1 MKKFLGKLFEI
12 IVIVLFLLIGTKIFR
27 VVNATIELSGKTS
40 VEAENYSE
48 YCNIVKQAIN
58 NYDSSIII
66 KIKDS
71 DEEIYYY
78 GDSMD
83 NIAEENVLETLNSN
97 LKEYTITKY
106 DILNTFL
113 KIDFKYVDSVE
124 ELKRKEKLVN
134 EKVQEIVKNTITNEM
149 GEYEKEKALYDYL
162 VNNCEYD
169 MDTFN
174 SGVWDKNND
183 EYSALIN
190 GLSMCKGY
198 AQAMNRLLKAANIE
212 SKIVIGDIIDAEE
225 PDKEKLGHA
234 WNIVK
239 INGKNYHIDATWDS
253 TYTHMYNETSD
264 YFLNLSDEE
273 IESTRTWERKSYP
286 VCNTLQ

>member
-1 MKKFLGKLFEI
+1 MKKFLGKLFEV
-12 IVIVLFLLIGTKIFR
+12 IVIVLFFLIGAKTFR
-27 VVNATIELSGKTS
+27 VLDATIELAGETS

-48 YCNIVKQAIN
+48 YCNIVKQSIN

-66 KIKDS
+66 KIKDF
-71 DEEIYYY
+71 DKETYDV
-78 GDSMD
+78 DSMN
-83 NIAEENVLETLNSN
+83 NILKANELETLNSSV
-97 LKEYTITKY
+97 KRYTITKY

-113 KIDFKYVDSVE
+113 KIDFRYVDSVE

-134 EKVQEIVKNTITNEM
+134 EKVHEIVKNTITNEM

-174 SGVWDKNND
+174 SGVLDKNND

-264 YFLNLSDEE
+264 YFFNLSDEE
-273 IESTRTWERKSYP
+273 IESTRTWKRKSYP

>member
-12 IVIVLFLLIGTKIFR
+12 IVIVLFLLISTKIFR
-27 VVNATIELSGKTS
+27 VVDATIELAGETS

-48 YCNIVKQAIN
+48 YCNIVKQSIN

-66 KIKDS
+66 KIKDF
-71 DEEIYYY
+71 DKETYDV
-78 GDSMD
+78 DSMN
-83 NIAEENVLETLNSN
+83 NILKANELETLNSSV
-97 LKEYTITKY
+97 KRYTITQY
-106 DILNTFL
+106 NILNTFL
-113 KIDFKYVDSVE
+113 KIDFRYVDSVE

-134 EKVQEIVKNTITNEM
+134 EKVQEIVKNTITDEM

-239 INGKNYHIDATWDS
+239 INGKYYHIDATWDS

>member
-1 MKKFLGKLFEI
+1 M
-12 IVIVLFLLIGTKIFR
+12 
-27 VVNATIELSGKTS
+27 N
-40 VEAENYSE
+40 
-48 YCNIVKQAIN
+48 NILKAN
-58 NYDSSIII
+58 
-66 KIKDS
+66 
-71 DEEIYYY
+71 E
-78 GDSMD
+78 
-83 NIAEENVLETLNSN
+83 LETLNSN
-97 LKEYTITKY
+97 VKEYTITKY
-106 DILNTFL
+106 DTFKTVL

-253 TYTHMYNETSD
+253 TYTHMYNETSG
-264 YFLNLSDEE
+264 YFFNLADEE

>member
-1 MKKFLGKLFEI
+1 MKKFLGKLFEV
-12 IVIVLFLLIGTKIFR
+12 IVIVLFFLIGAKTFR
-27 VVNATIELSGKTS
+27 VLDATIELAGETS

-48 YCNIVKQAIN
+48 YCNIVKQSIN

-66 KIKDS
+66 KIKDF
-71 DEEIYYY
+71 DKETYDV
-78 GDSMD
+78 DSMN
-83 NIAEENVLETLNSN
+83 NILKANELETLNSSV
-97 LKEYTITKY
+97 KRYTITQY

-113 KIDFKYVDSVE
+113 KIDFRYVDSVE

-134 EKVQEIVKNTITNEM
+134 EKVQEIVKSTITNEM

-253 TYTHMYNETSD
+253 TYTHMYNETSS
-264 YFLNLSDEE
+264 YFFNLADEE

>member
-1 MKKFLGKLFEI
+1 MKKFLGKLFEV
-12 IVIVLFLLIGTKIFR
+12 IVIVLFFLIGAKTFR
-27 VVNATIELSGKTS
+27 VLDATIELAGETS

-48 YCNIVKQAIN
+48 YCNIVKQSIN

-66 KIKDS
+66 KIKDF
-71 DEEIYYY
+71 DKETYDV
-78 GDSMD
+78 DSMN
-83 NIAEENVLETLNSN
+83 NILKANELETLNSN
-97 LKEYTITKY
+97 VKRYTITQY

-113 KIDFKYVDSVE
+113 KIDFRYVDSVE

-134 EKVQEIVKNTITNEM
+134 EKVQEIVKSTITNEM

-239 INGKNYHIDATWDS
+239 INDKNYHIDATWDS

-264 YFLNLSDEE
+264 YFFNLSDEE

>member
-1 MKKFLGKLFEI
+1 MKKFLGKLFEV
-12 IVIVLFLLIGTKIFR
+12 IVIVLFFLIGAKTFR
-27 VVNATIELSGKTS
+27 VLDAAIELAGETS

-48 YCNIVKQAIN
+48 YCNIVKQSIN

-66 KIKDS
+66 KIKDF
-71 DEEIYYY
+71 DKETYDV
-78 GDSMD
+78 DSMN
-83 NIAEENVLETLNSN
+83 NILKANELETLNSSV
-97 LKEYTITKY
+97 KRYTITQY

-113 KIDFKYVDSVE
+113 KIDFRYVDSVE

-134 EKVQEIVKNTITNEM
+134 EKVQEIVKSTITNEM

-169 MDTFN
+169 MNTFN

-264 YFLNLSDEE
+264 YFFNLSDQE

>member
-1 MKKFLGKLFEI
+1 MKKFLGKLFEV
-12 IVIVLFLLIGTKIFR
+12 IVIVLFFLMGAKTFR
-27 VVNATIELSGKTS
+27 VVDATIELAGETS

-48 YCNIVKQAIN
+48 YCNIVKQSIN

-66 KIKDS
+66 KIKDF
-71 DEEIYYY
+71 DKETYDV
-78 GDSMD
+78 DSMN
-83 NIAEENVLETLNSN
+83 NILKANELETLNSSV
-97 LKEYTITKY
+97 KRYTITKY

-113 KIDFKYVDSVE
+113 KIDFRYVDSVE

>member
-12 IVIVLFLLIGTKIFR
+12 IVIVLFLLMSTKIFR
-27 VVNATIELSGKTS
+27 VVNATIELSGRTS

-48 YCNIVKQAIN
+48 YCNIVKQAVN
-58 NYDSSIII
+58 NYDSSIAI
-66 KIKDS
+66 KIKDF
-71 DEEIYYY
+71 DKKTYDV
-78 GDSMD
+78 DSMN
-83 NIAEENVLETLNSN
+83 NILKANELETLNSN
-97 LKEYTITKY
+97 VKEYTITKY
-106 DILNTFL
+106 DTFNTVL

-253 TYTHMYNETSD
+253 TYTHMYNETSG
-264 YFLNLSDEE
+264 YFFNLSDEE

>member
-1 MKKFLGKLFEI
+1 MKKFLGKLFEV
-12 IVIVLFLLIGTKIFR
+12 IVIILFFLMGAKTFR
-27 VVNATIELSGKTS
+27 VLDATIELAGETS

-48 YCNIVKQAIN
+48 YCNIVKQSIN

-66 KIKDS
+66 KIKDF
-71 DEEIYYY
+71 DKETYDV
-78 GDSMD
+78 DSMN
-83 NIAEENVLETLNSN
+83 NILKANELETLNSSV
-97 LKEYTITKY
+97 KRYTITQY

-113 KIDFKYVDSVE
+113 KIDFRYVDSVE

-134 EKVQEIVKNTITNEM
+134 EKVQEIVKNTTTDDM

-169 MDTFN
+169 MDTLN

-190 GLSMCKGY
+190 ELSMCKGY
-198 AQAMNRLLKAANIE
+198 AQAMNRLLKAVNIE
-212 SKIVIGDIIDAEE
+212 SKIVIGNIIDTEE

-239 INGKNYHIDATWDS
+239 INGKYYHIDATWDS
-253 TYTHMYNETSD
+253 TYTHMYNEASD
-264 YFLNLSDEE
+264 YFFNLSDEE

>member
-1 MKKFLGKLFEI
+1 MKKFLGKLFEV
-12 IVIVLFLLIGTKIFR
+12 IVIVLFFLIGAKTFR
-27 VVNATIELSGKTS
+27 VLDATIELAGETS

-48 YCNIVKQAIN
+48 YCNIVKQSIN

-66 KIKDS
+66 KIKDF
-71 DEEIYYY
+71 DKETYDV
-78 GDSMD
+78 DSMN
-83 NIAEENVLETLNSN
+83 NILKANELETLNSN
-97 LKEYTITKY
+97 VKRYTITQY

-113 KIDFKYVDSVE
+113 KIDFRYVDSVE

-134 EKVQEIVKNTITNEM
+134 EKVQEIVKSTITNEM

-253 TYTHMYNETSD
+253 TYTHMYNETSG
-264 YFLNLSDEE
+264 YFFNLADEE

>member
-12 IVIVLFLLIGTKIFR
+12 IVIVLFLLIGAKIFR
-27 VVNATIELSGKTS
+27 VVDGTIELSGKTS

-58 NYDSSIII
+58 NYDSSIVI
-66 KIKDS
+66 KIKGFDKKAY
-71 DEEIYYY
+71 DV
-78 GDSMD
+78 DSMND
-83 NIAEENVLETLNSN
+83 ILKANELETLNSN
-97 LKEYTITKY
+97 VKEYIITKY
-106 DILNTFL
+106 DTFNTYL

-169 MDTFN
+169 MDTLN

-198 AQAMNRLLKAANIE
+198 AQAMNRLLKAVNIE
-212 SKIVIGDIIDAEE
+212 SKIVIGDIIDKEE

-239 INGKNYHIDATWDS
+239 INGKYYHIDATWDS
-253 TYTHMYNETSD
+253 TYTHMYNEASD
-264 YFLNLSDEE
+264 YFFNLSDEE